1 MASLFRSLSQWVVS
15 PEKSKGQLQFSGSSL
30 FLLSSLLIEG
40 LIVLNLLSSCQDTFD
55 CRTFWPTISYLAAYR
70 GHDRTFSVTMTLLA
84 VEVAV
89 FVVAAWTQ
97 YQGVGKAKGRV
108 MLGSGGLLALLI
120 PAIALVDEA
129 NSSPYA
135 PLEKI
140 HRWVM
145 TVVIVLGVVWT
156 ALSLEAMRTIH
167 LKRSREQQEETL
179 FLEKYVLTALMLLL
193 VTVVEWCFSAS
204 HPSWLVNENVE
215 ALCEWTVVSL
225 AVFAPYF
232 YSLTFPQFQVSFLTS

>member
-1 MASLFRSLSQWVVS
+1 MASLFRSLSQWVIS
-15 PEKSKGQLQFSGSSL
+15 PEKSKGQLQLSGSSL
-30 FLLSSLLIEG
+30 FLLSSLLVES
-40 LIVLNLLSSCQDTFD
+40 LIVLNLISSCQDTFD

-89 FVVAAWTQ
+89 FVIAAWTQ
-97 YQGVGKAKGRV
+97 YQSVGKGRV
-108 MLGSGGLLALLI
+108 MLGCGLLMALLI
-120 PAIALVDEA
+120 PSIALVDEA

-145 TVVIVLGVVWT
+145 ITVVSLGMVWT
-156 ALSLEAMRTIH
+156 ALSLEAMRLVH
-167 LKRSREQQEETL
+167 PKLPREQQQETH
-179 FLEKYVLTALMLLL
+179 FLEKYALTALMLLC
-193 VTVVEWCFSAS
+193 VTIGEWCFSTT
-204 HPSWLVNENVE
+204 HPSWLINENVE